1 VPQNTLHTAGF
12 PFAHRIA
19 GFFALPADALTE
31 RGKVTPMGE
40 AHDTQARR
48 TVFGHPMGLVN
59 LFGVE
64 LWERFSFYGMLT
76 ILGYYL
82 YYTATDGGLGLPQ
95 STATGIVGAYG
106 GLVYLST
113 VLGGWIADRVLGM
126 ERTVF
131 YGGVVVMC
139 GHIALA
145 VLPGLAGVGIGLV
158 LVALGSG
165 ALKANASSLLGTLY
179 DKDDP
184 RCDGGFTLFY
194 LGVNLGAFVGP
205 LVTGILQTR
214 IGFHYGF
221 GAAAIGMALGLVQY
235 VVYRR
240 NLGTHGRIVPNPLP
254 SSSFGKVAAFATAL
268 VIAAVA
274 LFVSGVVTLANLSQ
288 ATTVVIALASVAY
301 FAVFLTS
308 SKVSTLERTRV
319 RAFIPLFVANAVFW
333 SLFQQIFTVL
343 AVYSDE
349 RMNWSVFG
357 WTAPSNW
364 IGSIEPVW
372 IIVLSPV
379 FAWLWTRLGDRA
391 PTTPR
396 KFSYAVIGMGVAFL
410 LFLPMAGTTGRAV
423 PALVVAAILALFAI
437 SELTISPIGLS
448 VTTKLAPEAFRAQ
461 MMALYFFSLGLG
473 TAMSGVLAG
482 YYDPAHEF
490 AYFGILGLVAI
501 VVGIVVFAV
510 SPRIT
515 RLMEGVH

>member
-1 VPQNTLHTAGF
+1 MAAVGQTEGRPAERTL
-12 PFAHRIA
+12 
-19 GFFALPADALTE
+19 
-31 RGKVTPMGE
+31 
-40 AHDTQARR
+40 
-48 TVFGHPMGLVN
+48 FGHPIGLAN

-82 YYTATDGGLGLPQ
+82 YYSVTDGGLELPKA
-95 STATGIVGAYG
+95 TATGIVGAYG

-113 VLGGWIADRVLGM
+113 ALGGWIADRLLGM

-145 VLPGLAGVGIGLV
+145 IVPGLAGVAVGLV

-179 DKDDP
+179 EKGDA

-194 LGVNLGAFVGP
+194 LGINLGAFIGP
-205 LVTGILQTR
+205 LITGLLQTR
-214 IGFHYGF
+214 AGFHYGF

-235 VVYRR
+235 VAFRR
-240 NLGTHGRIVPNPLP
+240 NLGAHGRTVPNPLP
-254 SSSFGKVAAFATAL
+254 RSAISL
-268 VIAAVA
+268 VIGVIVVAVVVIV
-274 LFVSGVVTLANLSQ
+274 VSFTTGLVKLSNLSQ
-288 ATTVVIALASVAY
+288 VTTGVIVAASVTY
-301 FAVFLTS
+301 FVVMLTS
-308 SKVSTLERTRV
+308 SKVAAIERTRV
-319 RAFIPLFVANAVFW
+319 RAFIPLFIANAVFW

-349 RMNWSVFG
+349 RMNWSIFG
-357 WTAPSNW
+357 WTAPSSW

-372 IIVLSPV
+372 IIVLSPL
-379 FAWLWTRLGDRA
+379 FAIMWTRLGNRA

-396 KFSYAVIGMGVAFL
+396 KFAYGVIGMGLAFL
-410 LFLPMAGTTGRAV
+410 LFLPVSGTTGKAV
-423 PALVVAAILALFAI
+423 PALLVVGIMAVFAV
-437 SELTISPIGLS
+437 SELLLSPIGLS

-461 MMALYFFSLGLG
+461 MMALYFSSVGLG
-473 TAMSGVLAG
+473 TSMSGVLAR
-482 YYDPAHEF
+482 YYDAAHEF
-490 AYFGILGLVAI
+490 AYFGVIGAVAI
-501 VVGIVVFAV
+501 VAGVVVFTIAPWI
-510 SPRIT
+510 S

>member
-1 VPQNTLHTAGF
+1 MATAGQIEN
-12 PFAHRIA
+12 R
-19 GFFALPADALTE
+19 PAE
-31 RGKVTPMGE
+31 RTL
-40 AHDTQARR
+40 
-48 TVFGHPMGLVN
+48 FGHPVGLAN

-82 YYTATDGGLGLPQ
+82 YYSVTDGGLALPKA
-95 STATGIVGAYG
+95 TATGIVGAYG

-113 VLGGWIADRVLGM
+113 VLGGWIADRLLGM

-145 VLPGLAGVGIGLV
+145 IVPGLAGVATGLV

-179 DKDDP
+179 EKGDP

-194 LGVNLGAFVGP
+194 LGINLGAFIGP
-205 LVTGILQTR
+205 LITGLLQTR
-214 IGFHYGF
+214 VGFHYGF
-221 GAAAIGMALGLVQY
+221 GAAAVGMALGLTQY
-235 VVYRR
+235 VVFRR
-240 NLGTHGRIVPNPLP
+240 NLGTHGRTVPNPLP
-254 SSSFGKVAAFATAL
+254 SNAIGWVVGTAVAVVV
-268 VIAAVA
+268 VIAVA
-274 LFVSGVVTLANLSQ
+274 FMTGLVKLSNLSQ
-288 ATTVVIALASVAY
+288 VTTGVIIAAAVTYFVVM
-301 FAVFLTS
+301 LTS
-308 SKVSTLERTRV
+308 SKVVAVERTRV
-319 RAFIPLFVANAVFW
+319 RAFIPLFIANAVFW

-349 RMNWSVFG
+349 RMNWSIFG
-357 WTAPSNW
+357 WIAPSSW

-372 IIVLSPV
+372 IIVLSPL
-379 FAWLWTRLGDRA
+379 FAIMWTRLGTRA

-396 KFSYAVIGMGVAFL
+396 KFAYGVIGMGLAFL
-410 LFLPMAGTTGRAV
+410 LFLPMSGSTGKAV
-423 PALVVAAILALFAI
+423 PALLIVGIMAVFAV
-437 SELTISPIGLS
+437 SELLLSPIGLS

-461 MMALYFFSLGLG
+461 MMALYFFSVGLG
-473 TAMSGVLAG
+473 TSMSGVLAR

-490 AYFGILGLVAI
+490 AYFGITGAVA
-501 VVGIVVFAV
+501 VFAGVVVFAIAPWI
-510 SPRIT
+510 S

>member
-1 VPQNTLHTAGF
+1 MAGVEQTEAGPSGRTA
-12 PFAHRIA
+12 
-19 GFFALPADALTE
+19 
-31 RGKVTPMGE
+31 
-40 AHDTQARR
+40 
-48 TVFGHPMGLVN
+48 FGHPIGLAN

-82 YYTATDGGLGLPQ
+82 YYSVTDGGLALPQ

-131 YGGVVVMC
+131 FGGVVVMW

-145 VLPGLAGVGIGLV
+145 VVPGLPGVAAGLV

-179 DKDDP
+179 GKGDP

-194 LGVNLGAFVGP
+194 LGINLGAFTGP
-205 LVTGILQTR
+205 LITGLLQTHV
-214 IGFHYGF
+214 GFHYGF
-221 GAAAIGMALGLVQY
+221 GAAAVGMALGLTQY
-235 VVYRR
+235 AVFRR
-240 NLGTHGRIVPNPLP
+240 NLGDHGRNVPNPLP
-254 SSSFGKVAAFATAL
+254 PSRFGRAAAIMLTAIAAIVVAFATRA
-268 VIAAVA
+268 
-274 LFVSGVVTLANLSQ
+274 VTLSNLSQ
-288 ATTVVIALASVAY
+288 VTTGVITAASVAY
-301 FAVFLTS
+301 FVVMLTS
-308 SKVSTLERTRV
+308 AKVTAVERTRV

-349 RMNWSVFG
+349 RMNWSILG
-357 WTAPSNW
+357 WTAPSSW

-372 IIVLSPV
+372 IIALSPL
-379 FAWLWTRLGDRA
+379 FAAVWTRLGSRA

-396 KFSYAVIGMGVAFL
+396 KFAYGVIGMGSAFL

-423 PALVVAAILALFAI
+423 PALYIVGVMAVFAI
-437 SELTISPIGLS
+437 SELMLSPIGLS
-448 VTTKLAPEAFRAQ
+448 ATTKLAPEAFRAQ
-461 MMALYFFSLGLG
+461 MMALYFFSVGIG

-482 YYDPAHEF
+482 YYDPTREF
-490 AYFGILGLVAI
+490 AYFGVIGAVA
-501 VVGIVVFAV
+501 VAAGATVFALAPWI
-510 SPRIT
+510 SRH
-515 RLMEGVH
+515 MEGVH